1 MIISNVV
8 IENFRCYY
16 GKSSIQFN
24 QDGKITLIWGDSGY
38 GKSSFLQFFRWM
50 FYGNPDFGTTNDKPL
65 YNISAYK
72 EAKIGDSLRVYGQ
85 IDFEHL
91 GVKYSLRKEVKYAVS
106 ISVANAKKESSDCS
120 FMILTNDTWVPYS
133 GDVNNKIN
141 CMRYQ
146 R

>member
-65 YNISAYK
+65 YNIPAYK
-72 EAKIGDSLRVYGQ
+72 EAKMGDSLRVYGQ

-91 GVKYSLRKEVKYAVS
+91 GIKYSLRKEVKYAVS
-106 ISVANAKKESSDCS
+106 ISVTNAKKESADCS
-120 FMILTNDTWVPYS
+120 FMTLINDTWVS
-133 GDVNNKIN
+133 L
-141 CMRYQ
+141 
-146 R
+146 